1 LVKILIGTI
10 IVLKKGREMKKI
22 IMIFLLSFT
31 ILSAQTLT
39 GNVSYVSDG
48 DTIHIVTNNQKYK
61 IRFYGIDTPE
71 KTQEYGLEA
80 KSFVHKRI
88 ANKNVKV
95 EVMDTDRYG
104 RKVGKVYYNGK
115 YLNKE
120 IVKNGYAWWYKNYAK
135 NDKDLENAEKY
146 ARANKLGLWKS
157 PNPIAPWDYRRGKK
171 NKTIS
176 NNSSS
181 KNLDSVVYVT
191 KSGKKYHRKGCTY
204 LRSVGGSYPLKEAE
218 ALGYE
223 ACRRY

>member
-1 LVKILIGTI
+1 
-10 IVLKKGREMKKI
+10 MKKI
-22 IMIFLLSFT
+22 LTIFFITFT

-48 DTIHIVTNNQKYK
+48 DTIHIVANNQKYK

-80 KSFVHKRI
+80 KEFVYKRI

-95 EVMDTDRYG
+95 EIMDTDRYG
-104 RKVGKVYYNGK
+104 RKVGKIYYNEK

-135 NDKDLENAEKY
+135 NDKDLESAEKY

-157 PNPIAPWDYRRGKK
+157 SNPIAPWDYRRGKK
-171 NKTIS
+171 NKTTS
-176 NNSSS
+176 TSSSS
-181 KNLDSVVYVT
+181 KNLDFVVYVT
-191 KSGKKYHRKGCTY
+191 KSGKKYHRKGCRY
-204 LRSVGGSYPLKEAE
+204 LKSVGGSYPLKEAE

-223 ACRRY
+223 ACSKY